1 MSKHNYTQYSN
12 AKKYDNKPKIEEP
25 VEVAESANPV
35 EATEFV
41 EPAVEVKMVEETV
54 KTVPIPKTIN
64 GVVSN
69 CTKLNIRKDPSVHA
83 EILGVVDVDSE
94 MKIDM
99 DKSNDKWFYVS
110 TAVGIDGYCM
120 RDFVNAKL

>member
-12 AKKYDNKPKIEEP
+12 VKKYDDKPKTEES
-25 VEVAESANPV
+25 VEHV
-35 EATEFV
+35 EPA

-54 KTVPIPKTIN
+54 KTVPIPNTIN
-64 GVVSN
+64 GVVAN
-69 CTKLNIRKDPSVHA
+69 CTKLNVRKDPSIHA

-94 MKIDM
+94 MKINM

>member
-12 AKKYDNKPKIEEP
+12 ANKYDNKPKTEESVEP
-25 VEVAESANPV
+25 VES
-35 EATEFV
+35 V

-64 GVVSN
+64 GVVAN
-69 CTKLNIRKDPSVHA
+69 CTKLNIRKEPSVHA
-83 EILGVVDVDSE
+83 EILGVIDVDSE

>member
-1 MSKHNYTQYSN
+1 MSKHNYSQYSN
-12 AKKYDNKPKIEEP
+12 AKKYDNKPNDEAM
-25 VEVAESANPV
+25 VEHDNPIKH
-35 EATEFV
+35 ADFV
-41 EPAVEVKMVEETV
+41 EEVDAVKMVEETV

-64 GVVSN
+64 GVVAN

-83 EILGVVDVDSE
+83 EILGVVNVDSE

>member
-1 MSKHNYTQYSN
+1 MSKHNYSQYSN
-12 AKKYDNKPKIEEP
+12 AKKYDNKPKTEEMSEHVNPIEH
-25 VEVAESANPV
+25 AD
-35 EATEFV
+35 FV
-41 EPAVEVKMVEETV
+41 EEVDAVKMVEETV
-54 KTVPIPKTIN
+54 NTVPIPKTIN
-64 GVVSN
+64 GIVAN
-69 CTKLNIRKDPSVHA
+69 CTKLNIRKGPSTNA
-83 EILGVVDVDSE
+83 EILGVVNVDSE

>member
-12 AKKYDNKPKIEEP
+12 ANKYDNKPKTE
-25 VEVAESANPV
+25 EVAEHDNPI
-35 EATEFV
+35 EHADFV
-41 EPAVEVKMVEETV
+41 EEVNAVKMVEETV
-54 KTVPIPKTIN
+54 KTVPIPKIIS
-64 GVVSN
+64 GVVAN
-69 CTKLNIRKDPSVHA
+69 CTKLNIRKDPSIHA
-83 EILGVVDVDSE
+83 EILGVIDVDSE

-99 DKSNDKWFYVS
+99 DKSDDKWFYVS

>member
-12 AKKYDNKPKIEEP
+12 AKKYDDKPKTEESVDH
-25 VEVAESANPV
+25 VEP
-35 EATEFV
+35 V

-54 KTVPIPKTIN
+54 NTVPIPKTIN
-64 GVVSN
+64 GIVAN

-83 EILGVVDVDSE
+83 EILGVVNVDSE

-120 RDFVNAKL
+120 RDFVNTKL

>member
-12 AKKYDNKPKIEEP
+12 AKKYDNKPKAEES
-25 VEVAESANPV
+25 VEPMP
-35 EATEFV
+35 V

-64 GVVSN
+64 GTVAN
-69 CTKLNIRKDPSVHA
+69 CIKLNIRKAPSTHA

-99 DKSNDKWFYVS
+99 DKSNDVWFYVS

-120 RDFVNAKL
+120 RVSS

>member
-1 MSKHNYTQYSN
+1 MPKHNYTQYSN
-12 AKKYDNKPKIEEP
+12 ANKYDNKPKTEEINEYDKPIEIIDYTE
-25 VEVAESANPV
+25 
-35 EATEFV
+35 EAD
-41 EPAVEVKMVEETV
+41 AVKMVEETV
-54 KTVPIPKTIN
+54 KTAPIPKTIN
-64 GVVSN
+64 GVVAN

-83 EILGVVDVDSE
+83 EILGVVNVDSE

>member
-25 VEVAESANPV
+25 VDSFEAS

-41 EPAVEVKMVEETV
+41 EPSVEVKMVEETV

-64 GVVSN
+64 GVVTN
-69 CTKLNIRKDPSVHA
+69 CAKLNIRKEPSTHA
-83 EILGVVDVDSE
+83 EILGVVDADSE
-94 MKIDM
+94 MKINM
-99 DKSNDKWFYVS
+99 DKSNDEWFYVS

-120 RDFVNAKL
+120 RNFVNAKL

>member
-1 MSKHNYTQYSN
+1 MPKHNYTQYSN
-12 AKKYDNKPKIEEP
+12 AKKYDDKPKTEESVEP
-25 VEVAESANPV
+25 VEPAEHAD
-35 EATEFV
+35 FV
-41 EPAVEVKMVEETV
+41 EEVDAVKMVEETV

-64 GVVSN
+64 GVVAN

-83 EILGVVDVDSE
+83 EILGVVNVDSE

-99 DKSNDKWFYVS
+99 DKSNDNWFYVS

>member
-1 MSKHNYTQYSN
+1 MSKHNYSQYSN
-12 AKKYDNKPKIEEP
+12 AKKYDNKSNDEEM
-25 VEVAESANPV
+25 VEHDNPIKH
-35 EATEFV
+35 ADFV
-41 EPAVEVKMVEETV
+41 EEVDAVKMVEETV

-83 EILGVVDVDSE
+83 EILGVVDADSE

>member
-12 AKKYDNKPKIEEP
+12 AKKYDDKPKTEES
-25 VEVAESANPV
+25 VEHDNPIDHADLV
-35 EATEFV
+35 EEVDA
-41 EPAVEVKMVEETV
+41 VKMVEETV
-54 KTVPIPKTIN
+54 NTVPIPKTIN
-64 GVVSN
+64 GVVAN

-83 EILGVVDVDSE
+83 EILGVVNVDSE

>member
-12 AKKYDNKPKIEEP
+12 ANKYDNKPKTEESVEP
-25 VEVAESANPV
+25 VEPAES
-35 EATEFV
+35 
-41 EPAVEVKMVEETV
+41 AVEVKMVEETV

-64 GVVSN
+64 GVVAN

-83 EILGVVDVDSE
+83 EIIGVVNVDSE

-99 DKSNDKWFYVS
+99 DKSNDKWFYVN

-120 RDFVNAKL
+120 RDFVNTKL

>member
-12 AKKYDNKPKIEEP
+12 AKKYDDKPKTEEMVEHDNLIEH
-25 VEVAESANPV
+25 VD
-35 EATEFV
+35 FV
-41 EPAVEVKMVEETV
+41 EEVDEVKMVEETV

-64 GVVSN
+64 GVVAN
-69 CTKLNIRKDPSVHA
+69 CTKLNIRKDPSINA

-99 DKSNDKWFYVS
+99 NKSNDKWFHVI

-120 RDFVNAKL
+120 RDFVTAKL

>member
-12 AKKYDNKPKIEEP
+12 AKKYDDKPKTEEVVEHDNPIEH
-25 VEVAESANPV
+25 AG
-35 EATEFV
+35 FV
-41 EPAVEVKMVEETV
+41 EEVDAVKMVEETV

-64 GVVSN
+64 GVVAN

-83 EILGVVDVDSE
+83 EILGVVNVDSE

>member
-12 AKKYDNKPKIEEP
+12 AKKYDNKPMTEESVEP
-25 VEVAESANPV
+25 VEPI
-35 EATEFV
+35 
-41 EPAVEVKMVEETV
+41 EPAVEVKMVEETIN
-54 KTVPIPKTIN
+54 TVTIPKTIN
-64 GVVSN
+64 GVVAN

-83 EILGVVDVDSE
+83 EILGVVNVDSE

>member
-1 MSKHNYTQYSN
+1 MSKHNYSQYSN
-12 AKKYDNKPKIEEP
+12 AKKYDNKPNDEEM
-25 VEVAESANPV
+25 VEHDNPIKH
-35 EATEFV
+35 ADFV
-41 EPAVEVKMVEETV
+41 EEVDAVKMVEETV
-54 KTVPIPKTIN
+54 KTVLIPKTIN

>member
-1 MSKHNYTQYSN
+1 MSKHNYSQYSN
-12 AKKYDNKPKIEEP
+12 AKKYDNNPKIEE
-25 VEVAESANPV
+25 PV

-64 GVVSN
+64 GVVAN
-69 CTKLNIRKDPSVHA
+69 CTKLNIRKEPSVHA
-83 EILGVVDVDSE
+83 EILGVVNVDSE

>member
-12 AKKYDNKPKIEEP
+12 ANKYDNKPKTEEM
-25 VEVAESANPV
+25 AEHDNLIDNAD
-35 EATEFV
+35 FV
-41 EPAVEVKMVEETV
+41 EEVDAVKMVEETV

-64 GVVSN
+64 GVVAN
-69 CTKLNIRKDPSVHA
+69 CTKLNIRKDPSAHS
-83 EILGVVDVDSE
+83 EILGVIDVDSE

>member
-12 AKKYDNKPKIEEP
+12 AKKYDNKPKTEESVEP
-25 VEVAESANPV
+25 VESADPMSN
-35 EATEFV
+35 
-41 EPAVEVKMVEETV
+41 EPAVEVKMVEETI

-64 GVVSN
+64 GTVAN
-69 CTKLNIRKDPSVHA
+69 CVKLNVRKAPSTHA

-99 DKSNDKWFYVS
+99 DKSNDEWFYVS

-120 RDFVNAKL
+120 RNFVNAKL

>member
-1 MSKHNYTQYSN
+1 MSKHNYSQYSN
-12 AKKYDNKPKIEEP
+12 AKKYDNKPKTDESVEP
-25 VEVAESANPV
+25 VEFSDSMSN
-35 EATEFV
+35 

-64 GVVSN
+64 GVVAN
-69 CTKLNIRKDPSVHA
+69 CTKINIRKDPSVHA
-83 EILGVVDVDSE
+83 EILGVVNVDSE

>member
-1 MSKHNYTQYSN
+1 MPKHNYTQYSN
-12 AKKYDNKPKIEEP
+12 ANKHDNKPKTEESVEP
-25 VEVAESANPV
+25 VEPV
-35 EATEFV
+35 ESV
-41 EPAVEVKMVEETV
+41 EPVVEIKMAEETV

-64 GVVSN
+64 GVVAN
-69 CTKLNIRKDPSVHA
+69 CTKLNIRKEPSVHA
-83 EILGVVDVDSE
+83 EILGVIDVDSE

>member
-12 AKKYDNKPKIEEP
+12 AKKYDDKPKTEES
-25 VEVAESANPV
+25 VETV
-35 EATEFV
+35 EHV
-41 EPAVEVKMVEETV
+41 EPAVEVKMAEETV
-54 KTVPIPKTIN
+54 KTVTIPNTIN
-64 GVVSN
+64 GVVAN
-69 CTKLNIRKDPSVHA
+69 CTKLNVRKDPSVHA
-83 EILGVVDVDSE
+83 EILGVVNVDSE
-94 MKIDM
+94 MKINM

>member
-12 AKKYDNKPKIEEP
+12 AKKYDDKPKTEESVEHDNLIEH
-25 VEVAESANPV
+25 
-35 EATEFV
+35 TDFV
-41 EPAVEVKMVEETV
+41 EEVDAVKMVEETV

-64 GVVSN
+64 GVVAN

-83 EILGVVDVDSE
+83 EILGVVNVDSE

-110 TAVGIDGYCM
+110 SAVGIDGYCM

>member
-12 AKKYDNKPKIEEP
+12 AKKYDDKPKTEES
-25 VEVAESANPV
+25 VEPAEPAES
-35 EATEFV
+35 
-41 EPAVEVKMVEETV
+41 AVEVKMVEETV
-54 KTVPIPKTIN
+54 KTVHIPKTIN
-64 GVVSN
+64 GVVAN

-83 EILGVVDVDSE
+83 EILGVVNVDSE

>member
-12 AKKYDNKPKIEEP
+12 ANKYDNKPKTEEMVEHDNPIEH
-25 VEVAESANPV
+25 AD
-35 EATEFV
+35 FV
-41 EPAVEVKMVEETV
+41 EEVDAVKMVEETV

-64 GVVSN
+64 GVVAN

-83 EILGVVDVDSE
+83 EILGVVNVDSE

-110 TAVGIDGYCM
+110 TAVGIDGYWM

>member
-1 MSKHNYTQYSN
+1 MSKHNYSQYSN
-12 AKKYDNKPKIEEP
+12 ANKYDNKPKIEDM
-25 VEVAESANPV
+25 VERDNPI
-35 EATEFV
+35 EHADFV
-41 EPAVEVKMVEETV
+41 EEVDAVKIVEETV

-64 GVVSN
+64 GVVAN
-69 CTKLNIRKDPSVHA
+69 CTKLNIRKDPSIKA
-83 EILGVVDVDSE
+83 EILGVVNVDSE

>member
-1 MSKHNYTQYSN
+1 MSKHNYSQYSN
-12 AKKYDNKPKIEEP
+12 AKKHDNKPKTEEMAEHDNPIEH
-25 VEVAESANPV
+25 AD
-35 EATEFV
+35 FV
-41 EPAVEVKMVEETV
+41 EEVDAVKMVEETV
-54 KTVPIPKTIN
+54 NTIPIPKTIN
-64 GVVSN
+64 GIVAN

-83 EILGVVDVDSE
+83 EILGVVNVDSE

>member
-12 AKKYDNKPKIEEP
+12 AKKYDNKPKDEEMVEHNNPIEN
-25 VEVAESANPV
+25 AD
-35 EATEFV
+35 FV
-41 EPAVEVKMVEETV
+41 EEVDAVKMVEETV
-54 KTVPIPKTIN
+54 NTVPIPKTIN
-64 GVVSN
+64 GVVAN
-69 CTKLNIRKDPSVHA
+69 CIKLNIRKDPSIQA
-83 EILGVVDVDSE
+83 EILGVVNVDSE

>member
-12 AKKYDNKPKIEEP
+12 AKKYDDKPNTEENIKP
-25 VEVAESANPV
+25 VEP
-35 EATEFV
+35 V
-41 EPAVEVKMVEETV
+41 EPAVEVKMVEETIN
-54 KTVPIPKTIN
+54 TVTIPKTIN
-64 GVVSN
+64 GVVAN

-83 EILGVVDVDSE
+83 EILGVVNVDSE

>member
-12 AKKYDNKPKIEEP
+12 AKKYDDKPKTEES
-25 VEVAESANPV
+25 VEP
-35 EATEFV
+35 V

-64 GVVSN
+64 GVVAN
-69 CTKLNIRKDPSVHA
+69 CTKLNIRKEPSVHA
-83 EILGVVDVDSE
+83 EILGVIDVDSE

-99 DKSNDKWFYVS
+99 DKSNDKWFYAS

>member
-1 MSKHNYTQYSN
+1 MSKHNYSQYSN
-12 AKKYDNKPKIEEP
+12 AKKYDNKPMTEEM
-25 VEVAESANPV
+25 VEHDKSV
-35 EATEFV
+35 EHVDFV
-41 EPAVEVKMVEETV
+41 EGVDAVKMVEETV

-64 GVVSN
+64 GVVAN
-69 CTKLNIRKDPSVHA
+69 CTKLNIRKEPSIHA
-83 EILGVVDVDSE
+83 EILGVVNVDSE

>member
-12 AKKYDNKPKIEEP
+12 ANKYDNKPKTEESVEP
-25 VEVAESANPV
+25 VESIKS
-35 EATEFV
+35 V

-64 GVVSN
+64 GVVAN
-69 CTKLNIRKDPSVHA
+69 CTKLNIRKEPSVHA
-83 EILGVVDVDSE
+83 EILCVIDVDSE

>member
-1 MSKHNYTQYSN
+1 
-12 AKKYDNKPKIEEP
+12 
-25 VEVAESANPV
+25 
-35 EATEFV
+35 
-41 EPAVEVKMVEETV
+41 MVDETV

-64 GVVSN
+64 GVVAN

-83 EILGVVDVDSE
+83 EILGVVNVDSE

>member
-12 AKKYDNKPKIEEP
+12 AKKYDDKPKTEEMVEP
-25 VEVAESANPV
+25 VECVES
-35 EATEFV
+35 V
-41 EPAVEVKMVEETV
+41 EPIVEVKMVEETV

-64 GVVSN
+64 GVVAN

-83 EILGVVDVDSE
+83 EILGVVNVDSE